1 MKLSNVLT
9 DYRDRLQISQRELAR
24 RCGLSNS
31 YISFIENENN
41 PRTGK
46 PIVPTLEQYQKIAY
60 GMDMSVQ
67 ELFELLDDDSP
78 VQLPPHDDVYTPST
92 SEARLLAKGADR
104 LPPEE
109 RKRLLEMA
117 NLMFERF
124 FDKEDDD
131 GTGL

>member
-1 MKLSNVLT
+1 MKLSCVLT

-31 YISFIENENN
+31 YISFIENEFN
-41 PRTGK
+41 PRTGR

-67 ELFELLDDDSP
+67 ELFEKLDEDAP
-78 VQLPPHDDVYTPST
+78 VQLPHEDAYIPST

-117 NLMFERF
+117 SLMFDRVF
-124 FDKEDDD
+124 GQEDDD
-131 GTGL
+131 AT

>member
-1 MKLSNVLT
+1 MKLSCVLT
-9 DYRDRLQISQRELAR
+9 DYRGRLHISQRELAR

-31 YISFIENENN
+31 YISFIENEFN

-46 PIVPTLEQYQKIAY
+46 PIVPTLEQYQKMAY

-67 ELFELLDDDSP
+67 ELFEKLDDDSP
-78 VQLPPHDDVYTPST
+78 VQLPSHNNAYSPAT

-117 NLMFERF
+117 SLMFDQVFNE
-124 FDKEDDD
+124 EDDD
-131 GTGL
+131 AT

>member
-1 MKLSNVLT
+1 MKLSCVLT

-31 YISFIENENN
+31 YISFIENEFN

-60 GMDMSVQ
+60 GMNMSVQ
-67 ELFELLDDDSP
+67 ELFEKLDDDSP
-78 VQLPPHDDVYTPST
+78 VQLPSHDDVYSPST
-92 SEARLLAKGADR
+92 TEARILSKGVDR

-117 NLMFERF
+117 SLMFEHV
-124 FDKEDDD
+124 FDKEEGDE
-131 GTGL
+131 T